1 MVAGQEMRLTTPLNG
16 GNGGETSRGRFERG
30 RGLRSRSGFT
40 LIEILIAMA
49 VLTVGLLGVA
59 SLYPVAYVNVD
70 AGGKLT
76 EATALAQSFLEQ
88 LRTIGATDFDGMAGP
103 FPAQGF
109 NGMSTDACAG
119 NAICVGWGNNLDVAN
134 GGQLPQG
141 VGTVTIT
148 CQDGGGAPQP
158 CTPSQAG
165 WLATLN
171 VTVNWIDLRGQR
183 TMTLT
188 SRAARP

>member
-1 MVAGQEMRLTTPLNG
+1 MDLAEEAHRGACPAR
-16 GNGGETSRGRFERG
+16 ETGDCFEWS

-70 AGGKLT
+70 TGGKRT

-88 LRTIGATDFDGMAGP
+88 LRTIGANDFDGMAGP

-109 NGMSTDACAG
+109 NGMNTNACAG
-119 NAICVGWGNNLDVAN
+119 NAICIAWGNNLDVAN

-148 CQDGGGAPQP
+148 CQQP

-165 WLATLN
+165 WLATIN
-171 VTVNWIDLRGQR
+171 VTVNWRDLRGQR

-188 SRAARP
+188 SRVARP